1 MRKKK
6 RRSPFA
12 PFAAGIAAGYG
23 AALILAALSAGALT
37 ITDTAATAS
46 GAAAVVSI
54 SAGSFVCGRVAGKL
68 RRTGGLKTGALCG
81 ILFIVPLVVISLIFG
96 LAGGVLLIVKSVLC
110 VIFGMVGGVSGVNSD
125 SA

>member
-6 RRSPFA
+6 RRSPLA

-23 AALILAALSAGALT
+23 AALILAALAAGALT

-46 GAAAVVSI
+46 GAAAVVAI
-54 SAGSFVCGRVAGKL
+54 AAGSFVCGRVAGKL
-68 RRTGGLKTGALCG
+68 RRKGGLKTGALSG
-81 ILFIVPLVVISLIFG
+81 IMFIVPLVVISLVFG
-96 LAGGVLLIVKSVLC
+96 LAGGVLLIVKAVLC